1 RHVVLAGGA
10 GAGHA
15 QRCLAFGIHEGKEI
29 IIHKPCQPDDA
40 AQLIPART
48 INLMYSNLHTSNK
61 VSTMQR
67 GLKAEFF
74 FGLKPSTVSCL
85 LPDVSMRQPDYVRL
99 DAQLDYASSGHWDG
113 ITESDHLSA
122 RWTGFLNIKH
132 AGLYKF
138 YVSADDSVEFFLD
151 GNLVIQE
158 TRCGVHNDLEA
169 SLNLQAGEIP
179 FILQMYEYAGNMM
192 LRLHYEGP
200 DSGDQKV
207 LVPTSAFTHMAN
219 ANTALMTDASHTRG
233 CVGNTGLAGMK
244 GSIFA
249 PSGQDTG
256 VACGFVP
263 VVKSDSPVVLP
274 TSRSKNGHWPEWWAE
289 LQDMDIE

>member
-1 RHVVLAGGA
+1 
-10 GAGHA
+10 
-15 QRCLAFGIHEGKEI
+15 
-29 IIHKPCQPDDA
+29 
-40 AQLIPART
+40 
-48 INLMYSNLHTSNK
+48 
-61 VSTMQR
+61 MQR

-158 TRCGVHNDLEA
+158 TRCGVHSSLLEEVL
-169 SLNLQAGEIP
+169 SYYQTLNPKPQHFSYHLSSQHP
-179 FILQMYEYAGNMM
+179 FG
-192 LRLHYEGP
+192 
-200 DSGDQKV
+200 
-207 LVPTSAFTHMAN
+207 VPPSMA
-219 ANTALMTDASHTRG
+219 HT
-233 CVGNTGLAGMK
+233 
-244 GSIFA
+244 
-249 PSGQDTG
+249 
-256 VACGFVP
+256 
-263 VVKSDSPVVLP
+263 
-274 TSRSKNGHWPEWWAE
+274 
-289 LQDMDIE
+289 